1 MCQKKHPLPYV
12 VEKFCLRKNPPEM
25 ENRKTKI
32 EILLVSS
39 LEGIPV

>member
-25 ENRKTKI
+25 EKRKTKI